1 LKPDPPH
8 PWNPGDIVV
17 MRGLWRRKIHWAC
30 AGFVVQ
36 DSPELIAI
44 YRPAGTPN
52 WIPARR
58 STPQDFLT
66 NDICLVPHHWTDTD
80 VLSLVEPAAAHA
92 VELMWEA
99 GQGKLRC
106 W

>member
-1 LKPDPPH
+1 
-8 PWNPGDIVV
+8 